1 MIKKILICLSVISLV
16 LISGTG
22 IYLSNYYHAD
32 ETALEALHSD
42 GNVRISETDYGWL
55 FDGPSDTDAL
65 ILYPGAK
72 VEESSY
78 APLARKLAEK
88 GMDVC
93 LVKMPA
99 RMAILDANKAEE
111 VMKQYDYDHWYIGGH
126 SLGGVSASSFASK
139 HTAELDG
146 VVLLASYS
154 TSKLDDS
161 LNVISVYGSDD
172 TVLNLDAYEK
182 NSSNLPEDT
191 EEHIINGG
199 NHAQFGSYG
208 EQKGDGKA
216 QIDSEDQIELTA
228 EYILEDTRE

>member
-65 ILYPGAK
+65 IFYPGAK

-99 RMAILDANKAEE
+99 RMAI
-111 VMKQYDYDHWYIGGH
+111 
-126 SLGGVSASSFASK
+126 
-139 HTAELDG
+139 
-146 VVLLASYS
+146 
-154 TSKLDDS
+154 
-161 LNVISVYGSDD
+161 
-172 TVLNLDAYEK
+172 
-182 NSSNLPEDT
+182 
-191 EEHIINGG
+191 
-199 NHAQFGSYG
+199 
-208 EQKGDGKA
+208 
-216 QIDSEDQIELTA
+216 
-228 EYILEDTRE
+228 